1 MDKYQQL
8 FQCGPYLHYLVFD
21 NEYLIGVFDNIKD
34 ACKMI
39 LHEPNTDSIKIKELY
54 VNKSWRNYKKNMKV
68 YETVDTKSLKQILDI
83 VNIYVNK
90 TRTLGAYELIFLKFM
105 LNPELLVSSEKLVNM
120 VKMRLSEFKRVHKKK
135 AVRSSL
141 IMNEFEKFLKCA
153 LYRYDSYS
161 HRPYNL
167 RNRSVTF
174 TY

>member
-1 MDKYQQL
+1 MDIYQRL
-8 FQCGPYLHYLVFD
+8 FQHGTYVHYLVFD
-21 NEYLIGVFDNIKD
+21 NTYLIGVFDNIKD

-39 LHEPNTDSIKIKELY
+39 LDEPNTDNIKIKELY

-105 LNPELLVSSEKLVNM
+105 LNPELLVRSEKMVNM
-120 VKMRLSEFKRVHKKK
+120 VKMRLYQYKKLHKKNM
-135 AVRSSL
+135 VRSSL
-141 IMNEFEKFLKCA
+141 IMNEFEKFLKRA

-167 RNRSVTF
+167 RNRRVTF

>member
-1 MDKYQQL
+1 MDIYQRL
-8 FQCGPYLHYLVFD
+8 FQHGSYVHYLVFD

-39 LHEPNTDSIKIKELY
+39 LHEPNTDCIKIKELY

-105 LNPELLVSSEKLVNM
+105 LNPELLVRSEKMVNM

-135 AVRSSL
+135 GLRSSL
-141 IMNEFEKFLKCA
+141 IMNEFEKFLKRA

-167 RNRSVTF
+167 RSKNRFS
-174 TY
+174 Y